1 MNYCRGV
8 KFMWPCYYF
17 YILIF
22 QKFLLNAIMG
32 GRKILWKSGN
42 SFVNIFLLLFSLK
55 GHQPPSSPLPSP
67 LPPHV
72 FICTRLV
79 TIWLNTVSVRIPR
92 CSASLITLLLPVPNW
107 LPHAPMSRRAP
118 LCDSPAFLIAV
129 THHPD
134 TRAVTQ
140 WRL

>member
-1 MNYCRGV
+1 MQL
-8 KFMWPCYYF
+8 WE
-17 YILIF
+17 
-22 QKFLLNAIMG
+22 G
-32 GRKILWKSGN
+32 GRYCGN
-42 SFVNIFLLLFSLK
+42 LAIVLLTFFCYFLASRVIN
-55 GHQPPSSPLPSP
+55 PPPLPSP

-92 CSASLITLLLPVPNW
+92 CSASLITLLLVPNW